1 MIGPIATWIGNI
13 LGAAVLS
20 IYQFSPIVA
29 GIAVGAIWQVL
40 VMFGLTG
47 DYPDCYQQYWCI
59 RIRSLWMVLGQA
71 TPFANC
77 WSSISGYH

>member
-1 MIGPIATWIGNI
+1 MPFLTVLLMVPLTFIVIGPIATWIGNI

-40 VMFGLTG
+40 VMFGLHWGLSRLLSTILV
-47 DYPDCYQQYWCI
+47 Y
-59 RIRSLWMVLGQA
+59 
-71 TPFANC
+71 
-77 WSSISGYH
+77 